1 MSCAEI
7 TPEIKKQV
15 SELVIRSQIDYVE
28 SILEEVHASGVP
40 QQECKLTHSFTD
52 GIYVR
57 EIFIPADT
65 FVTGRIHRHNH
76 LNYIT
81 KGKVTV
87 LTRDGRETL
96 EGPCTIYSTAGT
108 KRALYTHTDTIW
120 TTVHANPTNE
130 TDIDKLEDIMLT
142 PDYTPFPLLE
152 GNLQELIGELICQQ

>member
-1 MSCAEI
+1 MNELTVKQEQEI
-7 TPEIKKQV
+7 TELEIRYK
-15 SELVIRSQIDYVE
+15 IDQME
-28 SILEEVHASGVP
+28 KALGEVAASGVP
-40 QQECKLTHSFTD
+40 QVELPLKHTFTD

-57 EIFIPADT
+57 EIFIPAET
-65 FVTGRIHRHNH
+65 FVIGQIHRHNH

-87 LTRDGRETL
+87 LTRDGLETL

-130 TDIDKLEDIMLT
+130 QDIPTLEAMTIT
-142 PDYTPFPLLE
+142 PDYTPFPLLK
-152 GNLQELIGELICQQ
+152 GTLQNLIGEIK